1 MSGTTIPGR
10 GLPDLRE
17 ATLADLLADPSA
29 AAEFRT
35 LITDPTR
42 AAPER
47 SAVFDSSIGGDEGF
61 APSAFRTPDTDPAPD
76 PAPDTRLAAF
86 NSEIGDGE
94 CFGPSTSTS

>member
-1 MSGTTIPGR
+1 MATMSETTIPGR

-17 ATLADLLADPSA
+17 ATLADLLADPSS

-35 LITDPTR
+35 AITGTTR

-47 SAVFDSSIGGDEGF
+47 SEAFQSSIGGDDGF
-61 APSAFRTPDTDPAPD
+61 A
-76 PAPDTRLAAF
+76 LAAF